1 MEDLTSIIGEP
12 VEMPTEAPSP
22 APAPAEPQAEAAQPA
37 QAVEQESAHEAEP
50 KMVPL
55 AALHEER
62 AKRRELAAQ
71 ADAERRARE
80 DLERRME
87 QRLQALQQA
96 MQPKAPEPP
105 SLEDNPVGHIVHK
118 VDALQAQQ
126 QALLQQS
133 HQERLAAAQAA
144 ALAQVAQRVQHDEAA
159 FKARTPDY
167 LDAVGHIHTMRV
179 RELQA
184 LGVDEFAA
192 ERQSAD
198 ELKQF
203 AFVTAANGK
212 SAAEVAYSIAK
223 AKGYTAKSTAPA
235 VAAPSASEQMQMAQR
250 GAAAATSL
258 GNGSATGGRITMS
271 QLASMSDEEFAEATS
286 GGKWERVLGGT

>member
-1 MEDLTSIIGEP
+1 MNDLTSIIGEP
-12 VEMPTEAPSP
+12 VEMPTEAPAPAPEAPQEQAAAP
-22 APAPAEPQAEAAQPA
+22 APAPAA
-37 QAVEQESAHEAEP
+37 EQEHQPEAEP

-62 AKRRELAAQ
+62 MKRRELAAQ
-71 ADAERRARE
+71 AETERRARE

-133 HQERLAAAQAA
+133 QQERMQAAQAA
-144 ALAQVAQRVQHDEAA
+144 AVAQVAQLVQHDEAS

-167 LDAVGHIHTMRV
+167 LDAVGHLHTMRV

-184 LGVDEFAA
+184 LGVGEFAA
-192 ERQSAD
+192 EQQSAA

-203 AFVTAANGK
+203 AFVTASQGR
-212 SAAEVAYSIAK
+212 SAAETAYSLAK
-223 AKGYTAKSTAPA
+223 AKGYAGKAAAAPA
-235 VAAPSASEQMQMAQR
+235 QAPSASEQMQMAQR
-250 GAAAATSL
+250 GAAAASSL
-258 GNGSATGGRITMS
+258 GNGSATGGQITMR